1 MIHDDCDP
9 FEFGDAIRSVTFAEV
24 QALFDELFQED
35 RYAMSIVN
43 PLSE

>member
-1 MIHDDCDP
+1 L
-9 FEFGDAIRSVTFAEV
+9 TEV